1 MTKKILFSLLAL
13 LAVQAV
19 AGNKLNLMDSL
30 TSLRHIERERILEF
44 TLTPEGVEEVLLMK
58 DGDRLYWRHAL
69 NLMWPVSV
77 NGRSSKVLE
86 SALARMLGDETISLD
101 QLLKQFDEA
110 VPNFELK
117 PSQIKQIKSIGTLP
131 DIISSL
137 ISYDVCSLS
146 MVDADGSLYVF
157 RVGNSSYG
165 SGAFHGMYGC
175 NYVNYFA
182 PSDKVLELSDLV
194 RVADH
199 DALSRVV
206 TQALMNKE
214 CVTTVEQLCTDKGYF
229 IDDLVPLSDVF
240 YCSDHCLHFV
250 YQPYEIA
257 CFAAGIIDIEVWDYL
272 LEDAGL
278 LTPLGKRV
286 LTK

>member
-1 MTKKILFSLLAL
+1 MSIAKDARVSKQQLGQF
-13 LAVQAV
+13 
-19 AGNKLNLMDSL
+19 
-30 TSLRHIERERILEF
+30 
-44 TLTPEGVEEVLLMK
+44 LTPINVA
-58 DGDRLYWRHAL
+58 R
-69 NLMWPVSV
+69 
-77 NGRSSKVLE
+77 KVL
-86 SALARMLGDETISLD
+86 
-101 QLLKQFDEA
+101 
-110 VPNFELK
+110 
-117 PSQIKQIKSIGTLP
+117 
-131 DIISSL
+131 
-137 ISYDVCSLS
+137 
-146 MVDADGSLYVF
+146 DGIHI
-157 RVGNSSYG
+157 N
-165 SGAFHGMYGC
+165 
-175 NYVNYFA
+175 